1 MDQLGFLVYFSREGN
16 SACLVAHLGSL
27 VCFFRPEKSVYL
39 MDQLESLVCLSPE
52 REKKMACLVE
62 VDPMKSPPPRRLE
75 GFPLS
80 DKIVGR

>member
-52 REKKMACLVE
+52 REKKVPVWWINGDL
-62 VDPMKSPPPRRLE
+62 
-75 GFPLS
+75 LS
-80 DKIVGR
+80 VFYAGEILSA